1 MSFETKRDVLDWYER
16 QPRTLTKE
24 FIEAINWKDVKNYE
38 LNPEFVPVLLYMR
51 DVETLTEMYQAELL
65 RTPTGKD
72 KIISKFMERWGE
84 EELTHGELLNRFLN
98 EAGFSTDKDWQK
110 HLKLSIPKSY
120 TINSSIITMLTNL
133 IGKSFTAT
141 HMTFGAIHELS
152 TTQGYR
158 RLNTLANHPILS
170 QILKGIIREESAHTK
185 FYSSIAKIELK
196 KSPFAQKLSRYLVDK
211 FYRPVGQGAKNAEDS
226 NYVIKTLFGENEGLD
241 WVNRTITNR
250 IRQFPNFE
258 NLTKIDE
265 TVNEIVFAV

>member
-1 MSFETKRDVLDWYER
+1 MSFETKKEVLDWYER

-24 FIEAINWKDVKNYE
+24 FIEAINWKDITNHE

-51 DVETLTEMYQAELL
+51 DVETLTEMYQAELR

-72 KIISKFMERWGE
+72 KVISKFMERWGE

-98 EAGFSTDKDWQK
+98 WAGYPTNQNWQK

-120 TINSSIITMLTNL
+120 TINSAIITILTNL

-158 RLNTLANHPILS
+158 RLDALANHPILS

-196 KSPFAQKLSRYLVDK
+196 QSQFSQKLSRFLVDK
-211 FYRPVGQGAKNAEDS
+211 FYRPVGQGAKNPKDS
-226 NYVIKTLFGENEGLD
+226 NYVIKTLFGENDGLD
-241 WVNRTITNR
+241 WVNRTITSR

-265 TVNEIVFAV
+265 IINKIVLST